1 MRRRREKRGFEWA
14 LVRLSKSVSDSEEL
28 IKSSPKSVSMKG
40 RMSIGLQVVRIQLS
54 GQWTI
59 IGVSYTTSHIAVR
72 CR

>member
-40 RMSIGLQVVRIQLS
+40 RMIRTPS
-54 GQWTI
+54 GTDP
-59 IGVSYTTSHIAVR
+59 AVR
-72 CR
+72 TVDDYRRIVHY